1 VKVGDLVKVNIPESL
16 AGEHAGK
23 IGILVHYF
31 DEKTAP
37 GDWNPKKAICMVLL
51 AGKMGYFYAD
61 ELENLSKKD

>member
-16 AGEHAGK
+16 AGEHAGR
-23 IGILVHYF
+23 IGILVRYF

-37 GDWNPKKAICMVLL
+37 GQWNPKKAIWIVSF

-61 ELENLSKKD
+61 ELANLSKKD